1 MRQRWLA
8 AAALACLVV
17 VARGEAWAQAPSLY
31 QQTQYKGREIG
42 RLTGDV
48 YYARMDDY
56 LSVFMVT
63 PQGIVLVEP
72 IGSDFA
78 VWLKG
83 ELATR
88 FKVPV
93 RYVIYSHH
101 HWDHASGGAVYADT
115 ARFIGHENM
124 LKNIAMPPAGTP
136 LPPNARMQDAN
147 GNGRIEQA
155 EARGNIQSQFA
166 LYDAD
171 TDGALSGPGVTRA

>member
-1 MRQRWLA
+1 MAFRSPRNPLVIIA
-8 AAALACLVV
+8 FLFACS
-17 VARGEAWAQAPSLY
+17 ATTAFAQPRAIY
-31 QQTQYKGREIG
+31 QQTQYKGQEIG
-42 RLTGDV
+42 TLTGDV

-101 HWDHASGGAVYADT
+101 HWDHASGGRSEEHT
-115 ARFIGHENM
+115 SE
-124 LKNIAMPPAGTP
+124 L
-136 LPPNARMQDAN
+136 
-147 GNGRIEQA
+147 
-155 EARGNIQSQFA
+155 QSR
-166 LYDAD
+166 LH
-171 TDGALSGPGVTRA
+171 LVCRL